1 MRLNQSQRQR
11 FGYVYQPQVNNKIT
25 QPTARRDTYNVMLS
39 EFSQGGS
46 GCCYQHQEGDGLFDI
61 AKSIFQKGKK
71 LVGKASDLYGSEIG
85 KTVQNL
91 LPSSDENAR
100 AGFTGEKHSLLQL
113 PNGKLGVANYMGPG
127 THIIER
133 LKRGDPPRT
142 ESDKV
147 AQAHDIRYALASG
160 VKSKEK
166 QAQMIRDA
174 DQRMVNALDRISRAG
189 TDDTKNIFIGKRLIQ
204 AKMLGEDAGVIPKGS
219 FGGDLK
225 NIPDDDRIMLMSK
238 SAGLNQEGYG
248 LPGQALKRKLAKQ
261 MKGKGLNPAGG
272 GTTTRGGRLSKGK
285 SYGTTKGYALKGGF
299 LSLLAPLL
307 GTVARSVGTAL
318 LGDVVGKFLGGN
330 GLIGDITGKA
340 SKILKGKTVGAIT
353 KIIGDITHSDL
364 PKNIVEKTGKALELI
379 HQLSDNNKTKQDK
392 MMLVAKTL
400 LPHVKKAIATKMKG
414 NGLNPAGGGM
424 KTSDAKILKL
434 INKDLSGGNIFNRR
448 AGKSK
453 MDFTKLNLKPMK
465 PMTGGSKKMGI
476 NPKSMKGVK
485 RMTRGGSLFS
495 DAFTFLGEKP
505 KYKR

>member
-1 MRLNQSQRQR
+1 MRLNQSNRQR

-39 EFSQGGS
+39 DFKQSSDTIGGGS
-46 GCCYQHQEGDGLFDI
+46 CYQCQEGDGLFDI
-61 AKSIFQKGKK
+61 AKSIFKKGKS
-71 LVGKASDLYGSEIG
+71 LVSKASDLYGSELG
-85 KTVQNL
+85 KAVQNV

-100 AGFTGEKHSLLQL
+100 PGFAGEKHSLLQL

-160 VKSKEK
+160 VDSKEK

-174 DQRMVNALDRISRAG
+174 DRRMVNSLDKISRAG
-189 TDDTKNIFIGKRLIQ
+189 TDDPKNVFIGKRLIQ

-225 NIPDDDRIMLMSK
+225 KLSQKDKFLLMSK
-238 SAGLNQEGYG
+238 NAGLNQEGYG

-261 MKGKGLNPAGG
+261 MKKKGKGLNPAGG
-272 GTTTRGGRLSKGK
+272 GLNPAGGRLSMSK
-285 SYGTTKGYALKGGF
+285 SYGTSKGYVLKGGF

-307 GTVARSVGTAL
+307 GTVARSVGTSL
-318 LGDVVGKFLGGN
+318 LGDVVGKIFGG
-330 GLIGDITGKA
+330 GIISDMTGKA
-340 SKILKGKTVGAIT
+340 SKVMKGKVVQNMA

-364 PKNIVEKTGKALELI
+364 PKHIVEKTGKALELI
-379 HQLSDNNKTKQDK
+379 HQLSDDNKTKKEK

-400 LPHVKKAIATKMKG
+400 LPHVKKAIASKM
-414 NGLNPAGGGM
+414 GGSGM
-424 KTSDAKILKL
+424 FGSRPPPMKFSDMKIMKL
-434 INKDLSGGNIFNRR
+434 VANDINK
-448 AGKSK
+448 
-453 MDFTKLNLKPMK
+453 M
-465 PMTGGSKKMGI
+465 
-476 NPKSMKGVK
+476 
-485 RMTRGGSLFS
+485 
-495 DAFTFLGEKP
+495 
-505 KYKR
+505 